1 MMVKLKIEQGLLMEG
16 TKKNLGIFPKK
27 DISFGPFPNGIK
39 ALKQAKVLNARVR
52 YTLSNV
58 CIFFKVITPYPIFSN
73 PLDYEL
79 VGSLFGP
86 HYADD
91 LQTKSS
97 EIEDSLGILISR

>member
-16 TKKNLGIFPKK
+16 TKKKLGIFPKK
-27 DISFGPFPNGIK
+27 NISFGPFPNGIK

-52 YTLSNV
+52 YTLGNV
-58 CIFFKVITPYPIFSN
+58 YIFVKVIMPYLLNS
-73 PLDYEL
+73 EL

-91 LQTKSS
+91 LKTKSS